1 MDELTF
7 QHQSRKWAWN
17 ESSLAS
23 LATGFIRNIW
33 SLHRYFMTKIAEV
46 TPPLA
51 VVLLG

>member
-1 MDELTF
+1 MDKLAF

-17 ESSLAS
+17 ESSLAP
-23 LATGFIRNIW
+23 LTTGLIGNIW
-33 SLHRYFMTKIAEV
+33 SLHRYFMTKITEV